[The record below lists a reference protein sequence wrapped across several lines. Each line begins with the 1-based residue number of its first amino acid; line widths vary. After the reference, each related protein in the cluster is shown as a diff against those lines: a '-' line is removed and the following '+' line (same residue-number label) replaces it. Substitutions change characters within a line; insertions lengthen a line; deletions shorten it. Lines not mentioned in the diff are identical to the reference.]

1 MFKFLN
7 KKLLINTKS
16 QPSEIVISTYESV
29 YSLSITDDTIASIRQ
44 RIATIAF
51 VSKKKRGA
59 TLQDVSIIY
68 ATIARIV

>member
-1 MFKFLN
+1 LFKFLN

-51 VSKKKRGA
+51 VSKKKRGV